1 MSHEACGVAETA
13 RVVGWLAGES
23 AGQCGPCVHGVAA
36 LASPAAPV
44 PWVLA
49 PREP

>member
-1 MSHEACGVAETA
+1 MIEPVIAT
-13 RVVGWLAGES
+13 
-23 AGQCGPCVHGVAA
+23 VHGVAA